1 MKELNAY
8 EIELIAGGVDWGEVG
23 VGLGAVALGVTI
35 AATPIGWFGGL
46 GAAAF
51 AGAGGYAIG
60 DGLFNK

>member
-1 MKELNAY
+1 
-8 EIELIAGGVDWGEVG
+8 LIAGGVDWGEVG
-23 VGLGAVALGVTI
+23 VGLGAVGLGVTI
-35 AATPIGWFGGL
+35 AATPIGWLGGL